1 MRARGTQPRLSV
13 HEEYWAL
20 VFRNMKVPR
29 RERDKPVIRV
39 EVIKRNLLG
48 SLRRARE
55 EKRDIISLQEDTIKD
70 AWNLSME
77 EPDS

>member
-1 MRARGTQPRLSV
+1 
-13 HEEYWAL
+13 
-20 VFRNMKVPR
+20 MKVPR
-29 RERDKPVIRV
+29 SESDKAVIRV
-39 EVIKRNLLG
+39 DEIKRNLLG

-55 EKRDIISLQEDTIKD
+55 EKRDIMSLQEETIKD